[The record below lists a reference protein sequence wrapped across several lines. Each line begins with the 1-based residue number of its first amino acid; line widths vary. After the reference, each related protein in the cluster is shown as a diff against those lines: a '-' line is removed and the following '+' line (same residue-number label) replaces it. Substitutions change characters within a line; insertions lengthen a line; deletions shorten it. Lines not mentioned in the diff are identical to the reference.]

1 MAFLLPGL
9 KEFDGFLRVCLFVCF
24 GFGLLCLFFLFVC
37 LFVCFCFT
45 FKLSPI

>member
-9 KEFDGFLRVCLFVCF
+9 KEFDGVLFACLFV
-24 GFGLLCLFFLFVC
+24 LVLFCYVCSFCLFVC